1 MAYCNWGT
9 NLDIL
14 IEYHNNE
21 WGVPLHDDRGQF
33 EFLMMEVM
41 QCGLNWTMM
50 MKKREI
56 FRSCFDNFEY
66 DKIAGYTEDDVERIL
81 NVPGMIKS
89 SRKIEAVINNARCF
103 QKIREEYGSFDA
115 YLWAYTNG
123 KTILYNKHEDGFIP
137 VSNGLS
143 DRISKD
149 LKKRGFKYLGTVT
162 VYSHL
167 QACGMINDHG
177 SDCPCYKKIIETYPT
192 VKKRRDKEKQI
203 QFWG

>member
-89 SRKIEAVINNARCF
+89 RRKIEAIINNARCF

-115 YLWAYTNG
+115 YLWAYSDG
-123 KTILYNKHEDGFIP
+123 KTILYNKHEDGYIP

-177 SDCPCYKKIIETYPT
+177 SDCPCYKRIIETYPT

-203 QFWG
+203 QFFG